1 MQIADS
7 SNKKEG
13 TTWERGC
20 VSGNGQQG
28 CNKAPDRHLTGVT
41 LLYLKGWDSEEDPW
55 ESVKQAG
62 KKKKNILHLTLL
74 DSFTQTCSSQ
84 HTSSGEWC
92 KPAPCTVRG
101 VVNRWGNRDD
111 SGRRR
116 KRHGFLTKAGET
128 WDPATSPVY
137 KQDMAAREA
146 IVQCYNSLPLFVV
159 FPIVWPMLISHCQ
172 DSVPCEQR
180 TTVYKQRGQR
190 IEVLK
195 GNMLFLLAQY
205 QLKRKRYLWKQE
217 AMIHPFVCLY
227 ISSP

>member
-1 MQIADS
+1 MSNTYQRISPIAKDSMFLHKNKVSKYSTIHCIDDNFSLAARLQI
-7 SNKKEG
+7 
-13 TTWERGC
+13 
-20 VSGNGQQG
+20 
-28 CNKAPDRHLTGVT
+28 
-41 LLYLKGWDSEEDPW
+41 
-55 ESVKQAG
+55 
-62 KKKKNILHLTLL
+62 
-74 DSFTQTCSSQ
+74 
-84 HTSSGEWC
+84 
-92 KPAPCTVRG
+92 
-101 VVNRWGNRDD
+101 
-111 SGRRR
+111 
-116 KRHGFLTKAGET
+116 
-128 WDPATSPVY
+128 DPATSPVY